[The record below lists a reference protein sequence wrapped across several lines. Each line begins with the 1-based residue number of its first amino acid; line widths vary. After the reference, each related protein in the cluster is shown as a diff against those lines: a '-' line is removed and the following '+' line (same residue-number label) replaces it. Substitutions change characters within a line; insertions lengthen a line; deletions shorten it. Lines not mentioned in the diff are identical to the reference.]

1 MKKNIL
7 IYDDDEEILLL
18 CKIILKKHNYSVE
31 TLSYC
36 DDVIGDVMKLKPD
49 FILMDLW
56 IPEMGGEKAVR
67 ILKTHESLKHIP
79 IFLFSANDDIK
90 EICDQVHANGFIAK
104 PFDVKVFL
112 AVIQNHI
119 QLNIPAHEVSIP

>member
-18 CKIILKKHNYSVE
+18 CKIILKKHDYAVE
-31 TLSYC
+31 TLSHC
-36 DDVIGDVMKLKPD
+36 DDVLTDIIRLKPD

-67 ILKTHESLKHIP
+67 IIKNNESTEHIP
-79 IFLFSANDDIK
+79 VFLFSANADIK
-90 EICDQVHANGFIAK
+90 EICDKVNASGYIAK
-104 PFDVKVFL
+104 PFDLKTFL
-112 AVIQNHI
+112 EVIKN
-119 QLNIPAHEVSIP
+119 NI